1 MSEIIFIY
9 HELFRK
15 MCEQLLLN
23 KCHWFNPAEGVHGNI
38 IVRVQT
44 LDFLPSERL
53 HIISS

>member
-44 LDFLPSERL
+44 PDFLPSERL